1 MERVVRLEHRDGG
14 GAGSIASEH
23 APDLALP
30 VARLTGLVVA
40 PQPFFTPRG
49 TPFSVY
55 YRTLVGAELG
65 ARIDLLTYGEG
76 LDVDLPRVE
85 IFRTPRLAFLGPT
98 KIGPSFKKVL
108 LDVFLLSRALGLL
121 LTRKYDYV
129 HAHEESVFFMRWLK
143 PLFGFKLVYDMHS
156 RLPEQLRNY
165 EFSKSRLLHWVFERL
180 EGSCLR
186 ASDAVITICPELE
199 QYALARMPEPG
210 RHFLIEN
217 SIFEPVRLRPA
228 DQVPHAAGQEMPLPQ
243 GRRIVAY
250 AGTFE
255 AYQGLAIL
263 LQAFVDVH
271 EHCPDAFL
279 LLVGGNPQ
287 QVECSRRLAQDLGVA
302 EHCLFTGQV
311 SQALAQRYLTR
322 AAVLVSPRTSGT
334 NTPLKIYE
342 QLASGIPLVAT
353 RVLSHTQVLD
363 DRVCFLVDPDPASL
377 AAGLRTAL
385 TDQAARARVV
395 MAARQLYE
403 SAYSRTVYETKMRQ
417 LLETIS

>member
-1 MERVVRLEHRDGG
+1 MERLDRLERRGG
-14 GAGSIASEH
+14 GGVRPIAAEH

-30 VARLTGLVVA
+30 VVRLRGLVVA

-65 ARIDLLTYGEG
+65 VKFDLLTYGEG
-76 LDVDLPRVE
+76 MDVELPGVE
-85 IFRTPRLAFLGPT
+85 IIRTPRLGFLGPT
-98 KIGPSFKKVL
+98 KIGPSFKKAL
-108 LDVFLLSRALGLL
+108 LDLFLLARVCGLL
-121 LTRKYDYV
+121 ATRKYDFV
-129 HAHEESVFFMRWLK
+129 HAHEESVFFLRWLK

-156 RLPEQLRNY
+156 RLPEQLHNY
-165 EFSKSRLLHWVFERL
+165 QFSKSRLLHWLFERL
-180 EGSCLR
+180 EQSCLR
-186 ASDAVITICPELE
+186 ASDAVITICPELQ
-199 QYALARMPEPG
+199 QYALARMPEPR

-217 SIFEPVRLRPA
+217 SIFEPVRVRAPDQAPHPA
-228 DQVPHAAGQEMPLPQ
+228 GPAMPLPE
-243 GRRIVAY
+243 GHRIIAY

-279 LLVGGNPQ
+279 LLVGGSRH
-287 QVECSRRLAQDLGVA
+287 QVESFRRLAQDLGVA

-311 SQALAQRYLTR
+311 SQALAQSYLTR

-342 QLASGIPLVAT
+342 QLASGVPLVAT

-363 DRVCFLVDPDPASL
+363 ERVCFLVDPDPASL
-377 AAGLRTAL
+377 AAGLRAAL
-385 TDQAARARVV
+385 TDEAARERIV

-403 SAYSRTVYETKMRQ
+403 TAYSRAVYEGKMRQ
-417 LLETIS
+417 LLQAIS

>member
-1 MERVVRLEHRDGG
+1 MERLDRLEHRDKGD
-14 GAGSIASEH
+14 AGSFASEH
-23 APDLALP
+23 APDPALP
-30 VARLTGLVVA
+30 VARLRGLVVA
-40 PQPFFTPRG
+40 PQPFFTSRG

-65 ARIDLLTYGEG
+65 AKIDLLTYGEG
-76 LDVDLPRVE
+76 LDVDLPLVE
-85 IFRTPRLAFLGPT
+85 IIRTPRFGFLGPT

-108 LDVFLLSRALGLL
+108 LDLFLFLRAFGLL
-121 LTRKYDYV
+121 VTRKYDFV

-156 RLPEQLRNY
+156 RLSEQLQNY
-165 EFSKSRLLHWVFERL
+165 EFSKSRLLRRLFERL
-180 EGSCLR
+180 EESCLR

-199 QYALARMPEPG
+199 QYALAHMPEPG

-217 SIFEPVRLRPA
+217 SIFEPVRVRAPQEVRHPA
-228 DQVPHAAGQEMPLPQ
+228 GREISLPQ
-243 GRRIVAY
+243 DRRIVAY

-263 LQAFVDVH
+263 LKAFVEVH

-279 LLVGGNPQ
+279 LLVGGNQ
-287 QVECSRRLAQDLGVA
+287 KQVETCRRLAQDLGVA
-302 EHCLFTGQV
+302 DHCLFTGQV

-342 QLASGIPLVAT
+342 QLASGIPFVAT
-353 RVLSHTQVLD
+353 RVLSHTQILD
-363 DRVCFLVDPDPASL
+363 DRVCFLVDPEPASV

-385 TDQAARARVV
+385 TDEAARRRVV
-395 MAARQLYE
+395 AAARQLYD
-403 SAYSRTVYETKMRQ
+403 SAYSRTVYEAKMRQ
-417 LLETIS
+417 LLNAIS